1 MNRKQFLQQLCQ
13 LSSAFEDCTDADIRR
28 AGKYQMNMMSQKF
41 QVDVLHDLGIANLV
55 FGQKNSD
62 FYNIRRKLA
71 KDYPRYFIQQ
81 ADLWND
87 LSNAIASYRNEQR
100 HMNTDPM
107 SFHHSFLR
115 NAAMLAQKQLRSIDT
130 RPKLASPKII
140 MQFSGRTGTDQF
152 NDYERV
158 DTGYAHSYWNEAIE
172 RFDMSKTR
180 VSMFLQYKT
189 RNRIG
194 NEDKHSLDLPVTW
207 GHQVKRL
214 GITSLENKIV
224 YSAEPC
230 MTTEVHGALIEG
242 FRAKWYKVD
251 RKLGWTI
258 EEGYIA
264 KCDDMYRTCKSRM
277 HIPTVAKRKV
287 AKDVTNELLDAL
299 G

>member
-1 MNRKQFLQQLCQ
+1 MNRKQLLQQLCQ
-13 LSSAFEDCTDADIRR
+13 LSSAIEDCTDSATRR
-28 AGKYQMNMMSQKF
+28 AGKYHMNMMSQKF

-55 FGQKNSD
+55 LGQKHGD
-62 FYNIRRKLA
+62 FYDIRRKLA
-71 KDYPRYFIQQ
+71 KDYPRFFMQQ

-87 LSNAIASYRNEQR
+87 LSNAIVSYRNEQR

-107 SFHHSFLR
+107 SCHHSFLR
-115 NAAMLAQKQLRSIDT
+115 NAAELAEKQLRFIDT
-130 RPKLASPKII
+130 RPKLYSPKIVV
-140 MQFSGRTGTDQF
+140 QFSGRTGGAWRSQLV
-152 NDYERV
+152 NA
-158 DTGYAHSYWNEAIE
+158 GGAHCYWNESVE

-180 VSMFLQYKT
+180 VSMFLQHKT
-189 RNRIG
+189 RDRIG
-194 NEDKHSLDLPVTW
+194 NEEKHSLDLPVTW

-224 YSAEPC
+224 FSAEPC

-277 HIPTVAKRKV
+277 HITTVAKRKV
-287 AKDVTNELLDAL
+287 AKTVTNELLDAL